1 MSWWGSLEVI
11 LNFGYAAAI
20 ATEGYICALVDFAVK
35 SKVGAS
41 IELDCP
47 ILGLRVLCMFF
58 SQLLGRRRRASAN
71 SAVISLEHCENVFPT
86 NCNGLAFK
94 LKTTLGK
101 YWYWTWNPTNS
112 LQSSFMANLS
122 KFRYAFWA
130 DYYLAYLTTTRYY
143 DPAHVWV
150 WLWSRVTTKC
160 KGTWSWRD
168 CKNHWK
174 IYFTEGP
181 SPLYKCCIVEIP
193 TSFTLY
199 NWNPS
204 TCLPPSPKEGT
215 RGWEY

>member
-1 MSWWGSLEVI
+1 MACTDVPVELGYISPHLAEAMLEVEDMPILKRINVMVGITRSKVI

-20 ATEGYICALVDFAVK
+20 ATEGYICALVDFAMK

-101 YWYWTWNPTNS
+101 YWY
-112 LQSSFMANLS
+112 
-122 KFRYAFWA
+122 
-130 DYYLAYLTTTRYY
+130 
-143 DPAHVWV
+143 
-150 WLWSRVTTKC
+150 
-160 KGTWSWRD
+160 
-168 CKNHWK
+168 
-174 IYFTEGP
+174 
-181 SPLYKCCIVEIP
+181 
-193 TSFTLY
+193 
-199 NWNPS
+199 
-204 TCLPPSPKEGT
+204 
-215 RGWEY
+215 